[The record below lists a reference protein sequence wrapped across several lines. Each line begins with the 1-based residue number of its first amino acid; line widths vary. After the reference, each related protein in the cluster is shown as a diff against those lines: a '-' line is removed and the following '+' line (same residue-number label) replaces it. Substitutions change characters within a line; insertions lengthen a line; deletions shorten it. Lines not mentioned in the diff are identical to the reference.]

1 MQDTLY
7 LKLLENW
14 ANDNAPVF
22 VVGPE
27 RSGTSLLFQQ
37 VSNHSAFCDFSEAT
51 VETFCFNKPWLLLE
65 DSCPEN
71 YEMRLYVGQKNWDAF
86 QNKIQ
91 PIVEANR
98 LADARGLPTGFL
110 YQEDRPKIWD
120 ARQYGPLLRTF
131 FYFAWQNLGKKCLV
145 EKTPAHI
152 RSLPEIYNVFPNA
165 KVLVCTREPSE
176 IIASHR
182 KRFEK
187 EISLGVD
194 RESPQ
199 IQWLNKPLEDYLAY
213 FREIDDIVRH
223 HIVQGR
229 KILVVPYSELTEH
242 ALDTMQSIFEFI
254 GVESNVNLD
263 TQPSEAE
270 ARPEQLWDPLLN
282 KPPQPN
288 KIDISAYLNE
298 EEVMRV
304 KKLKEYLHDT
314 WC

>member
-1 MQDTLY
+1 
-7 LKLLENW
+7 
-14 ANDNAPVF
+14 
-22 VVGPE
+22 
-27 RSGTSLLFQQ
+27 
-37 VSNHSAFCDFSEAT
+37 
-51 VETFCFNKPWLLLE
+51 
-65 DSCPEN
+65 
-71 YEMRLYVGQKNWDAF
+71 
-86 QNKIQ
+86 
-91 PIVEANR
+91 
-98 LADARGLPTGFL
+98 
-110 YQEDRPKIWD
+110 
-120 ARQYGPLLRTF
+120 
-131 FYFAWQNLGKKCLV
+131 V

-165 KVLVCTREPSE
+165 KVLVCTRDPSE

-182 KRFEK
+182 KRFAK
-187 EISLGVD
+187 EVELGVD
-194 RESPQ
+194 RESHQ
-199 IQWLNKPLEDYLAY
+199 IQWLNKPLDDYLAD

-229 KILVVPYSELTEH
+229 NILVVPYSELTEH

-254 GVESNVNLD
+254 GVKSSVNLEP
-263 TQPSEAE
+263 QHSEAE

-282 KPPQPN
+282 KPPQRN

>member
-1 MQDTLY
+1 MQDSLY

-51 VETFCFNKPWLLLE
+51 VETFCFNKPWLLLK

-71 YEMRLYVGQKNWDAF
+71 YEMRLYVGQKNWEAF

-98 LADARGLPTGFL
+98 LADARGVPTEYL

-131 FYFAWQNLGKKCLV
+131 FYFAWQNLGKRCLV

-165 KVLVCTREPSE
+165 KVLVCTHDPSE

-182 KRFEK
+182 KRFAK
-187 EISLGVD
+187 EVELGVD
-194 RESPQ
+194 RESHQ
-199 IQWLNKPLEDYLAY
+199 IQWLIKPLDDYLAD

-229 KILVVPYSELTEH
+229 NILVVPYSELTEH

-254 GVESNVNLD
+254 GVESDVNLNE
-263 TQPSEAE
+263 QYSEDKT
-270 ARPEQLWDPLLN
+270 RPAQLWDPLLN
-282 KPPQPN
+282 LPPQPN
-288 KIDISAYLNE
+288 KIDISAYLNKE
-298 EEVMRV
+298 ELTRI
-304 KKLKEYLHDT
+304 KKLKEHLNDA
-314 WC
+314 WS